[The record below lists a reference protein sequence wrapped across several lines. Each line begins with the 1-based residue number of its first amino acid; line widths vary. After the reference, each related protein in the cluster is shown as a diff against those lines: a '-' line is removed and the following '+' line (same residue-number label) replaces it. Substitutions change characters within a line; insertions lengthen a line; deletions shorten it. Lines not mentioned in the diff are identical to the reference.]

1 MLNMTKGMF
10 KVTFMTVLR
19 WVLEAMKLYLQ
30 MLGKE
35 TLSLENHSPYQ
46 VRQLLHKVL
55 SVKDWASNE
64 K

>member
-1 MLNMTKGMF
+1 
-10 KVTFMTVLR
+10 
-19 WVLEAMKLYLQ
+19 MKLYLQ
-30 MLGKE
+30 MLGQDAM
-35 TLSLENHSPYQ
+35 SLENHSPYQ